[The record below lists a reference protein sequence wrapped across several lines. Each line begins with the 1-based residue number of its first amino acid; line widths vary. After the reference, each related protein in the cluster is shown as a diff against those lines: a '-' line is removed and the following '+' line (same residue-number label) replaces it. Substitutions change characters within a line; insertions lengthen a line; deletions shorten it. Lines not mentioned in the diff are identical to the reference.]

1 MIANILR
8 AFAEGFR
15 GSFVLTKEII
25 LALLS
30 VFSVMKAFVNAPRLS
45 DFNPSRRWK

>member
-1 MIANILR
+1 MIYNVLR

-15 GSFVLTKEII
+15 GSLALSKGIV

-30 VFSVMKAFVNAPRLS
+30 VFSVMAAFVNAPRIS
-45 DFNPSRRWK
+45 DFDPSRRSD